1 MIQRIQTLW
10 MLLAAIVISLSFF
23 FPFAKWS
30 SSELGSTIVE
40 IKNLTALDFVIVII
54 FIANV
59 IVGLLYAIFQYKNR
73 KVQLL
78 FCYVCAFFSL
88 LCAGMMFYLGF
99 KEAEG
104 KTLYFGIVFP
114 VISFLFILMAILA
127 IRKDEKLI
135 KSLDRL
141 R

>member
-10 MLLAAIVISLSFF
+10 LLLAAIVISLSFF
-23 FPFAKWS
+23 FPFAKWATT
-30 SSELGSTIVE
+30 EQGSTIVD
-40 IKNLTALDFVIVII
+40 IKNITALDEPLLIVLLFNVII
-54 FIANV
+54 ASV
-59 IVGLLYAIFQYKNR
+59 YSIFKFKNR

-78 FCYVCAFFSL
+78 FSYASAFFSL
-88 LCAGMMFYLGF
+88 LCVGMMFYFGF

-114 VISFLFILMAILA
+114 ALSFLFILLA
-127 IRKDEKLI
+127 IVGIKKDEKLI